1 MTAQLQSTL
10 QSLEPALKE
19 KLRKIIAEREVDVET
34 MKGRTTPWKTLIEE
48 EDEDD
53 GRVKIAGRIKRI
65 DGVGKATS
73 GDGLEKIERWAEE
86 IVRFA
91 RFPVW
96 YMFAEMSEEAN
107 HAGSAFEIG
116 DRKVETRTGC
126 KVEKKR
132 HHEVEC
138 VDHRGHYT

>member
-34 MKGRTTPWKTLIEE
+34 MKGRTTPWKTLFEE

-53 GRVKIAGRIKRI
+53 GKVKIAGRIKRI
-65 DGVGKATS
+65 GGVGKATS

-138 VDHRGHYT
+138 VDHRGHHT